1 VSEDPQTLAGRP
13 GAPAPAGRP
22 SMLAVCATAHLG
34 GAEAAIVRLARRLDW
49 DVLLSMPEAGPLGE
63 SGFPWTR
70 LAVGGLGRGEGARA
84 LAAWPRARYLA
95 RGRDVVYLNGTICG
109 RLLPALVGRRTV
121 LHVHDI
127 VDRVPAIWRLAD
139 VVLAASQAV
148 ADHLRPLDAE
158 VVYCPIEL
166 DPADCEPPWPSRPG
180 PIVAFLGRI
189 EPRKGPLDLIR
200 AAPAIKAG
208 APGAR
213 VVVIGSDPFD
223 SDPGYVAAVRA
234 AGEVEHYGWVAD
246 GAALMRHIDVLVAP
260 SYQEPF
266 GTVLSEA
273 MAVGTPV
280 VATRVGGL
288 AEVVDDGVNGRLV
301 DPGRPDQLAAAV
313 LDVLANRETMGA
325 AARRAARRFDAD
337 VYASRVERL
346 IAPTRAPSG
355 GR

>member
-1 VSEDPQTLAGRP
+1 
-13 GAPAPAGRP
+13 
-22 SMLAVCATAHLG
+22 MLAVCATAHLG
-34 GAEAAIVRLARRLDW
+34 GAEAAMIRLMRRLDW
-49 DVLLSMPEAGPLGE
+49 DMLLCAPEDGPLDAA
-63 SGFPWTR
+63 GFPWAR

-84 LAAWPRARYLA
+84 VGAWPRARYLA

-109 RLLPALVGRRTV
+109 RLLPALVGKRTV

-148 ADHLRPLDAE
+148 ADHLEPLDAK
-158 VVYCPIEL
+158 VVYCPIES
-166 DPADCEPPWPSRPG
+166 DPGECVPPWPGGPG
-180 PIVAFLGRI
+180 PIVAFVGRI

-213 VVVIGSDPFD
+213 VVLIGSDPFG

-234 AGEVEHYGWVAD
+234 AGEVEHYGWVEN

-288 AEVVDDGVNGRLV
+288 AEVVEDGVTGRLV

-313 LDVLANRETMGA
+313 LDVLARRESMGA
-325 AARRAARRFDAD
+325 AARVAAGRFDAD
-337 VYASRVERL
+337 LYAARVERL
-346 IAPTRAPSG
+346 IAPPGKSSG
-355 GR
+355 GA